1 VGGGLL
7 VEQKRLGM
15 PGLIALITVLNMTA
29 PLSTD
34 MYLPSFPTL
43 IEHFDTSKTVLNYTL
58 VGFFFFFAVGML
70 LFGPFSDRYGRKPVL
85 IAGLATYVV
94 SSLLC
99 ASATSVWQL
108 VVYRVIQAL
117 GAGCMVSV
125 STALVKDC
133 FDGQLRGTILATIQ
147 SMSVVAPVLAPNI
160 GSFILTFASWRATF
174 VVLSG
179 ISALLL
185 VAACLL
191 DEPLAPGERQRG
203 SLLGVV
209 TRMVAV
215 GRNRSFTGFLSIVAL
230 LPVGFMAYIAA
241 SPYIYVEF
249 FGLTESAY
257 SLFFGANAAV
267 SVLAPLTYIRLSA
280 RMQPRQMITLS
291 LSGAL
296 CSGVAILLAGK
307 LAPIAFLLTFMPF
320 TFSSGLIRPLAT
332 NILLNQQETDTGSAS
347 ALINFGNTVMGSLG
361 MVLGTLSWPDVVT
374 GLGVLTAGA
383 AGLAL
388 VGWALFQRSGIE
400 LKGVNPA
407 AASSAP

>member
-1 VGGGLL
+1 MGSGLL

-15 PGLIALITVLNMTA
+15 PGLVALITVLNMTA

-43 IEHFDTSKTVLNYTL
+43 IEYFDTSKTMLNYTL

-85 IAGLATYVV
+85 VAGLAVYAV
-94 SSLLC
+94 SSLFC

-108 VVYRVIQAL
+108 VVFRVVQAL

-147 SMSVVAPVLAPNI
+147 SMAVVAPVLAPNI
-160 GSFILTFASWRATF
+160 GSLILKFASWRATF
-174 VVLSG
+174 VVLCC
-179 ISALLL
+179 ISTLLL

-191 DEPLAPGERQRG
+191 DEPLAPENRQQG
-203 SLLGVV
+203 SMLGIVS
-209 TRMVAV
+209 RMIAV
-215 GRNRSFTGFLSIVAL
+215 GKNRSFTGFLSIVAL
-230 LPVGFMAYIAA
+230 LPVGFMAYISV

-249 FGLTESAY
+249 FGLSESAY

-280 RMQPRQMITLS
+280 RTQPRRLITLS
-291 LSGAL
+291 LGVAL
-296 CSGVAILLAGK
+296 CSGAAILLAGR
-307 LAPIAFLLTFMPF
+307 LAPLVFLLTFMPF

-361 MVLGTLSWPDVVT
+361 MTLGTLPWPDVIT

-383 AGLAL
+383 SALAL
-388 VGWALFQRSGIE
+388 CGWFLFQRSSVE
-400 LKGVNPA
+400 LKGVKPA
-407 AASSAP
+407 PASSAP